1 MPTPR
6 LLRLGSS
13 GTDVADWQR
22 TLTRLGYHVAADG
35 DFGPKTKDASE
46 RFQRTRGLT
55 VDGLVGAITRGEAAS
70 VLAALY
76 PAEFPPAPVQPSPVP
91 ASWQRWHGARPEP
104 RGAPENTILAVP
116 GLAAMSPKFRSGL
129 LDMCAEM
136 GIPIDSLATVI
147 CSESRFN
154 PKALNPLP
162 AAGLIQLTTGANL
175 SDDFDEAH
183 EIREVIAMSAEE
195 QLEKVIR
202 PYYARIKAAK
212 GANPGHLYMLN
223 FLPTDANKGEA
234 FQLGVGEFEE
244 VDVDGQMV
252 RRLVGKPKT
261 WRGKVYQKNQGFD
274 LGRPRRGYFTIGD
287 VYGVAAGICKMAK
300 GKRIAVDGTIA

>member
-1 MPTPR
+1 MPNPR
-6 LLRLGSS
+6 ILRLGSS
-13 GTDVADWQR
+13 GADVADWQR
-22 TLTRLGYHVAADG
+22 ALCRLGYPVAVDG

-46 RFQRTRGLT
+46 RFQRARGLK
-55 VDGLVGAITRGEAAS
+55 VDGVVGAITRGEAAS

-91 ASWQRWHGARPEP
+91 AGWQRWNGARPEP
-104 RGAPENTILAVP
+104 RGAPKNTILAVP
-116 GLAAMSPKFRSGL
+116 GLDGVSPAFRSGL

-136 GIPIDSLATVI
+136 GIPIDALATVI

-154 PKALNPLP
+154 PKALNQLP
-162 AAGLIQLTTGANL
+162 AAGLIQLTVGAGLPGFTN
-175 SDDFDEAH
+175 SAAV
-183 EIREVIAMSAEE
+183 RTVISMSAEE
-195 QLEKVIR
+195 QLAKVIR

-212 GANPGHLYMLN
+212 DANPGHLYMLN
-223 FLPTDANKGEA
+223 FLPTDANNGES

-244 VDVDGQMV
+244 VEVDGKTV
-252 RRLVGKPKT
+252 RRLVDEPKT

-287 VYGVAAGICKMAK
+287 VYSVAASICKLAK
-300 GKRIAVDGTIA
+300 GKRVAVDGTVV